1 MAVSGGSQRPARA
14 AARDVPLP
22 RVGCIPQDSGRRST
36 VSRVKRSGNPA
47 SVYRGP
53 MVILIIISSAIGK
66 LAQDNDLHNMNS

>member
-1 MAVSGGSQRPARA
+1 VAVSGGSQRPARA

-22 RVGCIPQDSGRRST
+22 RVGRIPPDGRQRST